1 MSRSRTDPL
10 SGCAVS
16 APRLPGRSDDP
27 YRVTIAGLSP
37 SRTSSTSSIHGRR
50 ILKVRGRCPL
60 RPPVFPRNLPSLPPT
75 HSRGPQTSLRF
86 LLPRLFHLQALMG
99 LSSFPPGPQGVRP
112 PLTTTRS
119 PLTRASLRFFSYF
132 THLSAIGLCA
142 YFWAAGV
149 QTSMYTLRKKY
160 PLRHWPR
167 FFQLLH
173 LWLYA
178 TITTFRVFHSHRTH
192 PL

>member
-1 MSRSRTDPL
+1 VSPSRADAL

-16 APRLPGRSDDP
+16 APRLPHDP
-27 YRVTIAGLSP
+27 VTIADLP
-37 SRTSSTSSIHGRR
+37 PLFTSSSSIHGRR
-50 ILKVRGRCPL
+50 ILKVWGRCPL
-60 RPPVFPRNLPSLPPT
+60 RPPVLPRNLPSLPPT
-75 HSRGPQTSLRF
+75 LPRSSQTSLRF
-86 LLPRLFHLQALMG
+86 LLPRLFHLQILMG
-99 LSSFPPGPQGVRP
+99 LSSFPQGSQAVRSP
-112 PLTTTRS
+112 STTTRS
-119 PLTRASLRFFSYF
+119 PLTRPSLRFFSYF

-149 QTSMYTLRKKY
+149 QTFMYALGKKY

-178 TITTFRVFHSHRTH
+178 TITTFRVFHPHCTR